1 MSIIIFRVFYF
12 CKKIIWDDSRS
23 EVPFISISE
32 IWAALSVLFFCCAL
46 IFVMK
51 MLDENTFTSVLKLD
65 ENDRIEEIAKMISG
79 DTVTNEARNLS
90 SKLLRN

>member
-1 MSIIIFRVFYF
+1 
-12 CKKIIWDDSRS
+12 
-23 EVPFISISE
+23 
-32 IWAALSVLFFCCAL
+32 
-46 IFVMK
+46 